1 MNISR
6 LSWQNL
12 ISNPLNTTLSL
23 LLMTLGVGII
33 SLLFLLNNQ
42 IEQQLQ
48 ANLKGVDMVVGS
60 KGSPL
65 QLILSSIFLY
75 I

>member
-33 SLLFLLNNQ
+33 ALLFLLNNQ

-48 ANLKGVDMVVGS
+48 ANLRGVDMVVV
-60 KGSPL
+60 KK
-65 QLILSSIFLY
+65 
-75 I
+75 

>member
-23 LLMTLGVGII
+23 LLMTFGVGII

-48 ANLKGVDMVVGS
+48 ANLRGVDMVVE
-60 KGSPL
+60 K
-65 QLILSSIFLY
+65 
-75 I
+75 